1 MPDFPRK
8 ESRPRHREESPEE
21 MRRLVDDMR
30 RQLVI
35 AGLEREQALIEADEL
50 REQMTQYLQ
59 ACATLEAR
67 VEALSGQ
74 LDRTERTL
82 AETRRRLEGER
93 IFRHSLE
100 RQLLAS
106 RVEAETAEEEFRVA
120 LEELDQSSREL
131 AESNVR
137 LRDLNETLERQVDR
151 RTADLKAALADR
163 DALIYEIHHQTRNN
177 LQVISSLLNLQA
189 SRLAEPSARE
199 VRKSFGR
206 IQTMSLVHGLV
217 FDDSST
223 ADMPIGPLVAT
234 VCDRMTAELEP
245 RPGIAVQVSGGTG
258 LVPLKTAGPLALI
271 VAELVANA
279 LTHAFPRGEAGTDRN
294 GSVEITVTGEPRVTT
309 IRVRDDGIGL
319 DDSRAASR
327 RGLGL
332 LLVHTLARQVGA
344 RIRFASAATPA
355 APFRPDRGTEI
366 EIQLPEADRWPTD

>member
-1 MPDFPRK
+1 MSHSSRK
-8 ESRPRHREESPEE
+8 EARSRHPEESPEA
-21 MRRLVDDMR
+21 MRRLIDDLR
-30 RQLVI
+30 RDLVI
-35 AGLEREQALIEADEL
+35 SGLEREQLQMESDDL
-50 REQMTQYLQ
+50 REQSNLYAQ
-59 ACATLEAR
+59 ACDRLEAR
-67 VEALSGQ
+67 LEAVTEQ
-74 LDRTERTL
+74 LRRTERTL
-82 AETRRRLEGER
+82 AEVRQRLDDER
-93 IFRHSLE
+93 IFRRSLE

-131 AESNVR
+131 AESNAR
-137 LRDLNETLERQVDR
+137 LLDLNETLERQVDR

-163 DALIYEIHHQTRNN
+163 DALIHEIHHQTRNN

-189 SRLAEPSARE
+189 SRLEEPSARE

-223 ADMPIGPLVAT
+223 ADMPIGPLIAT

-245 RPGIAVQVSGGTG
+245 SPGIAVQVTGGTG
-258 LVPLKTAGPLALI
+258 LVPLKAAGQLALI

-279 LTHAFPRGEAGTDRN
+279 LTHAYPPGDAGNGRN
-294 GSVEITVTGEPRVTT
+294 GTVEITVTGEPRVNT

-319 DDSRAASR
+319 DESRTASR

-332 LLVHTLARQVGA
+332 LLVQTLARQVGA
-344 RIRFASAATPA
+344 RIRFASAATPDA
-355 APFRPDRGTEI
+355 SPRPLRGTEI
-366 EIQLPEADRWPTD
+366 EIRLPRID